1 MNVLVVTATKE
12 ELSIALDNHLVSGV
26 GMVSTAISVT
36 NALKS
41 KRYDLVIN
49 AGIAGS
55 FNRSLELGDVV

>member
-41 KRYDLVIN
+41 KQYELVIN
-49 AGIAGS
+49 AGVACS
-55 FNRSLELGDVV
+55 FNRSLEI